1 MKKSFPRTGVCSSW
15 HAHKHSSK
23 LCLWDAGQ
31 GRAAAKQSKANE
43 TLAGPHLMIFFP
55 STHIYSYSYQST
67 ATTGFISL
75 ARRDLICSTCELPI
89 SHDWNCLSHYQS
101 TTLPVNFTEHFHFTW
116 KKTTVN
122 DIVSF
127 VWHSFS
133 FQSLPEQPRPAG
145 TVVTYKC
152 CFSLEKG

>member
-1 MKKSFPRTGVCSSW
+1 MFVPAGTHINTLFKALPLGRWPRKS
-15 HAHKHSSK
+15 SSK
-23 LCLWDAGQ
+23 AIQ
-31 GRAAAKQSKANE
+31 GKWNSGWA
-43 TLAGPHLMIFFP
+43 PPYDFFP

-89 SHDWNCLSHYQS
+89 SHAWNCLSHYQS

-127 VWHSFS
+127 VWHWFS
-133 FQSLPEQPRPAG
+133 FQSLPEQPRPVG